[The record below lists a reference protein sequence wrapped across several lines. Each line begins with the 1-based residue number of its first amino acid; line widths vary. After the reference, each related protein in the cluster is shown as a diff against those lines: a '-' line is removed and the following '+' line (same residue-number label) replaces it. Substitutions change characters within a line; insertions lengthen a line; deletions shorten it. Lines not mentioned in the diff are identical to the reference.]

1 MDIIEQQQKTG
12 NFIKNK
18 KKKNQQNS
26 TLATESIEQTTLDHK
41 FRFLDGDIELQW
53 YAEIFFH

>member
-12 NFIKNK
+12 NFIK

-26 TLATESIEQTTLDHK
+26 TLATESIEQTILDHK
-41 FRFLDGDIELQW
+41 FRFLDGDIELQ
-53 YAEIFFH
+53 